1 MIFRVQPPSPSLAC
15 HVEYFWYHEGL
26 VSDYAMERLVP
37 DGGVASP
44 KRFARRRALGPA
56 SASDDLFGSSKHSF
70 VRAVERPDCSNAPSL
85 TPGL

>member
-37 DGGVASP
+37 DGGVE
-44 KRFARRRALGPA
+44 LII
-56 SASDDLFGSSKHSF
+56 D
-70 VRAVERPDCSNAPSL
+70 L
-85 TPGL
+85 TPTPKATHEKAGTDCLLFSPRCHLTTASLGEFGM